1 MKSFF
6 TFLALSL
13 CGITFSQI
21 SYTSANA
28 PKPGHKSEYKYLE
41 NIQGIDLNALTQAGS
56 DKTWNIAGQD
66 VDGNREGFISIDA
79 YPFKNYFPT
88 ANLASVDLDEPDT
101 TFSIFEVNSNGVYWL
116 GSYDT
121 STTIVWKDKYIF
133 VPFPL
138 NFGQNFQN
146 GTEADVTQGT
156 TSGKIEIQSNA
167 NADGWGMLTTNEGTY
182 PVLKVKTKQITEIT
196 VSGIPFGSS
205 TFEYHHWYASGIVGP
220 VAEFTI
226 SETESIF
233 TGIEN
238 DTTIR
243 FLHKQELVAD
253 KDIETVIP
261 KLILTPNPA
270 TDFFQMEINGIDF
283 DQAVYTLI
291 NAEGKTVGSGNFNKN
306 QNQPIAIQNLPAGNY
321 FVQLILDK
329 KTLLFEILHKK

>member
-1 MKSFF
+1 MKSIF
-6 TFLALSL
+6 TLLAMCFCTIS
-13 CGITFSQI
+13 FSQI

-41 NIQGIDLNALTQAGS
+41 NIQGIDLNALTQTGS
-56 DKTWNIAGQD
+56 DKTWNITGSD

-79 YPFKNYFPT
+79 YPFINLFPT
-88 ANLASVDLDEPDT
+88 ANMASVDLDEPDT
-101 TFSIFEVNSNGVYWL
+101 TFTMLEVNSNGVYWL

-121 STTIVWKDKYIF
+121 STTIVWKNKYVF

-156 TSGKIEIQSNA
+156 TTGKIEIQSNA

-233 TGIEN
+233 TGIQN

-243 FLHKQELVAD
+243 FLHKQELVAGEN
-253 KDIETVIP
+253 IETAIP
-261 KLILTPNPA
+261 KLQLTPNPA
-270 TDFFQMEINGIDF
+270 AAFFQMEFNGIDF
-283 DQAVYTLI
+283 ENADYSVI
-291 NAEGKTVGSGNFNKN
+291 NAEGKALLTGSFNKSN
-306 QNQPIAIQNLPAGNY
+306 VQPIAVQHLASGNY
-321 FVQLILDK
+321 FVQVILDK
-329 KTLLFEILHKK
+329 KTLLFDILHKQ

>member
-6 TFLALSL
+6 TILAMCL

-21 SYTSANA
+21 SYTSNNA
-28 PKPGHKSEYKYLE
+28 PKPGHKSEYKFLE
-41 NIQGIDLNALTQAGS
+41 NLQGIDLNALTQAGS
-56 DKTWNIAGQD
+56 DKTWNVTGPD
-66 VDGNREGFISIDA
+66 VDGYNEGFISIDA
-79 YPFKNYFPT
+79 YPFKNLFPT
-88 ANLASVDLDEPDT
+88 ANMASIDLDEPDT
-101 TFSIFEVNSNGVYWL
+101 SFTMVEVNSNGVYWL

-156 TSGKIEIQSNA
+156 TTGKIEIQSNA

-238 DTTIR
+238 DTTVK
-243 FLHKQELVAD
+243 FLHKQELVAGENPES
-253 KDIETVIP
+253 ITP
-261 KLILTPNPA
+261 KIKLAPNPA
-270 TDFFQMEINGIDF
+270 SDLFQLEFEGIDF
-283 DQAVYTLI
+283 KHAVYSLI
-291 NAEGKTVGSGNFNKN
+291 NAEGKTVVSGNFNKN
-306 QNQPIAIQNLPAGNY
+306 ENQPIAIHMLPAGNY
-321 FVQLILDK
+321 FVQVTLDK
-329 KTLLFEILHKK
+329 KTLLFDILHKQ

>member
-1 MKSFF
+1 MKPFF
-6 TFLALSL
+6 TLLAMCL
-13 CGITFSQI
+13 CGFTFSQI
-21 SYTSANA
+21 TYTSANA

-56 DKTWNIAGQD
+56 DKTWNITGSD
-66 VDGNREGFISIDA
+66 VDGNKEGFISVDN
-79 YPFKNYFPT
+79 YPFKSFFPT

-101 TFSIFEVNSNGVYWL
+101 TFTMLEVNTTGVYWL

-146 GTEADVTQGT
+146 GTEADVTQSGT
-156 TSGKIEIQSNA
+156 TGKIEIQSNA

-238 DTTIR
+238 DTTVR
-243 FLHKQELVAD
+243 FLHKQEFVAG
-253 KDIETVIP
+253 ENLESVIP
-261 KLILTPNPA
+261 KILLTPNPA
-270 TDFFQMEINGIDF
+270 ADFFQMEFKGIEF
-283 DQAVYTLI
+283 ENAVYTLI
-291 NAEGKTVGSGNFNKN
+291 NADGKTVVSGNFNKN
-306 QNQPIAIQNLPAGNY
+306 NNTPVAIHNLAAGNY
-321 FVQLILDK
+321 FVQVLLDK
-329 KTLLFEILHKK
+329 KTLLFDILHKQ